1 MKNNNKRFIIAMHCE
16 DNSKS
21 ILDVLIHRNG
31 KPMYFKNSNK
41 AKNFLKNMYN
51 NNKLNLKPFEDDG
64 VLLMSVQ

>member
-41 AKNFLKNMYN
+41 AKNFLKICIIIIN
-51 NNKLNLKPFEDDG
+51 
-64 VLLMSVQ
+64 